1 MKAVGYLRVS
11 GRNQI
16 NGDGFDRQE
25 KSIRSFAGKNSYELT
40 DVYKEH
46 GVSGT
51 TNEQNRPAFQEMIT
65 DIIAQGTDTVII
77 EGMDRLARELRVQEN
92 LCIYIAMKGLNLISS
107 NTGEN
112 ITKAMEG
119 DPMKKALIQ
128 MQGVFAE
135 LEKNQIVRKLRNG
148 RNAARIKNKEK
159 GNLTLSGHGKC
170 EGRPSYQQID
180 PELIR
185 HAKRLARRNPKTGKK
200 RSLRT
205 IAKELYELN
214 YMTRTRKAFSANQI
228 KNLLK

>member
-25 KSIRSFAGKNSYELT
+25 KSIRSFVEKNGYELT
-40 DVYKEH
+40 AVYKEH

-65 DIIAQGTDTVII
+65 DIIVQGTDTVII

-135 LEKNQIVRKLRNG
+135 LEKNQIVRKLSNG
-148 RNAARIKNKEK
+148 RNAARIKNKK
-159 GNLTLSGHGKC
+159 NGNVTLSGLGKC
-170 EGRPSYQQID
+170 EGRPSYQQTN
-180 PELIR
+180 PELIK

-200 RSLRT
+200 RSLRV
-205 IAKELYELN
+205 IATELFQLSY
-214 YMTRTRKAFSANQI
+214 TTKAGKAFSANQI